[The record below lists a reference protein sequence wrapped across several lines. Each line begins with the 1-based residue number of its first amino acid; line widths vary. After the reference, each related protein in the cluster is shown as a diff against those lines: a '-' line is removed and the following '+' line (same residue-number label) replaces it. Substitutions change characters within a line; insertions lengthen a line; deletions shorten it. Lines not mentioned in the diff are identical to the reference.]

1 MSLVILLP
9 TDTLGFLSPWFRLYA
24 QHPDLTHLKVFGCA
38 FYPYLRPYTHHK
50 LEHRTKECL
59 FLGYSTISKGYLCL
73 NLHTNHLNTSR
84 HVLFNESEF
93 SFLHFKSFGS
103 ASFASKP
110 THEVWLSN
118 LLYLQSPINHLS

>member
-73 NLHTNHLNTSR
+73 NLHTNHLYTSR